1 MSKIFSALTKGLSFK
16 GDAPSK
22 RGTFSKED
30 ARSKTAFDFG
40 VFSSQGAGPDS
51 KSGSS
56 KAATKEEE
64 LSGAGS
70 GESDSDESESEDG
83 SDSESESDSNG
94 KSKKKKLLQPFERV
108 EQVNAFR
115 NAMKIK
121 VKGSEPI
128 VNPAASFA
136 AMDIDESVKDVIC
149 ANVEK
154 SDWKEPTPIQ
164 MQAIPTLLK
173 GRDVLAAA
181 PTGSGKTAAFVIP
194 VLSIVA
200 AAKYGTSGDGTKG
213 KGSSKKSKEGQP
225 KEVAKKGIKGLML
238 APTREL
244 ADQIHREA
252 GRLCEGKG
260 LRICLLQ
267 KKSVNNTHLSGNDN
281 NSFRQY
287 DVLVSTPMRLV
298 SLIRAKAVDLS
309 GLRVIALDEAD
320 KLFEFQPT
328 RDSGDSRKSRGSDD
342 DGDDDNEEEE
352 DDDEAAAGEKQYSA
366 FLNQV
371 DEILAECPDG
381 SAVQRALFSATIGPF
396 VKDLASQFLVN
407 HVHITV
413 GTENA
418 GAGDIEQK
426 LMFVGR
432 EDGKLLA
439 IRQLVQDGLKP
450 PVLIFLQSVG
460 RAKALFKE
468 LAYDGINVDIIHADK
483 SAQQREQTVR
493 RFRQGEIWVLICT
506 DLMAR
511 GVDFKGV
518 NMVINFDLPQSAVA
532 YIHRIGRTGRAGRKG
547 HAVTL
552 FTEADIP
559 RLRPIANVVKLSG
572 GEVAEWM
579 LSIPKMKTKEK
590 KALRRSAPE
599 RRDIGTGSSYDD
611 RKSKKRANM
620 IVQSKERQREMSK
633 KSRRS

>member
-1 MSKIFSALTKGLSFK
+1 MSKIFSALTKGLTFK
-16 GDAPSK
+16 GEAPK
-22 RGTFSKED
+22 RDTFSSDTK
-30 ARSKTAFDFG
+30 SKSTTAFDFG
-40 VFSSQGAGPDS
+40 VFSSQGAASSTKSSAFKVTKTEGRSSDS
-51 KSGSS
+51 SVS
-56 KAATKEEE
+56 
-64 LSGAGS
+64 
-70 GESDSDESESEDG
+70 SDSDESESEDG
-83 SDSESESDSNG
+83 SDSESESDSV
-94 KSKKKKLLQPFERV
+94 KKKERNKKIPLSFERE

-136 AMDIDESVKDVIC
+136 AMDIDKSMKDVIC

-164 MQAIPTLLK
+164 MQAIPTLLS

-200 AAKYGTSGDGTKG
+200 AAKYGNNGDGVQRKKTSKG
-213 KGSSKKSKEGQP
+213 EQQPMKED
-225 KEVAKKGIKGLML
+225 KKGIKGLML

-252 GRLCEGKG
+252 ERLCEGKR

-267 KKSVNNTHLSGNDN
+267 KKSVNNTHLSGNEKL
-281 NSFRQY
+281 SFRQY

-298 SLIRAKAVDLS
+298 SLIRANAVDLS

-320 KLFEFQPT
+320 KLFEYQST
-328 RDSGDSRKSRGSDD
+328 GGGGDSRRDRDS
-342 DGDDDNEEEE
+342 DGDDDKNEDEGEGESE
-352 DDDEAAAGEKQYSA
+352 DGEAACGRQYSA

-381 SAVQRALFSATIGPF
+381 STVQRALFSATIGPF

-413 GTENA
+413 GKENA
-418 GAGDIEQK
+418 GAAEIDQK
-426 LMFVGR
+426 LVFVGR

-439 IRQLVQDGLKP
+439 IRQIVQEGLKP

-493 RFRQGEIWVLICT
+493 RFRQGDIWVLICT

-518 NMVINFDLPQSAVA
+518 NLVINFDLPQSAVA
-532 YIHRIGRTGRAGRKG
+532 YIHRIGRTGRAGRMG

-572 GEVAEWM
+572 GDVAEWM

-599 RRDIGTGSSYDD
+599 RRDISTGSSYDD
-611 RKSKKRANM
+611 RKAKKRANM
-620 IVQSKERQREMSK
+620 ISQSKQREKEKSK
-633 KSRRS
+633 KSRSA